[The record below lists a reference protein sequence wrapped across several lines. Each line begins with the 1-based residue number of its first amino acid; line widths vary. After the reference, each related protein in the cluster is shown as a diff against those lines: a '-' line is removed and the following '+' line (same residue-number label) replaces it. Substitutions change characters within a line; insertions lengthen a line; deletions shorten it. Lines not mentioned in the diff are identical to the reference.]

1 MFFTIRKKVKEVV
14 QKNMLISKMKLY
26 GDTQAS
32 LADALGCSISR
43 LNAKINGTDGA
54 DFTKKEMEKIRIR
67 YQLTDQEFLDIF
79 FAENVSSQDTE

>member
-1 MFFTIRKKVKEVV
+1 MKEVV
-14 QKNMLISKMKLY
+14 QKNMFISKMKLY

-32 LADALGCSISR
+32 LADALECSTSR
-43 LNAKINGTDGA
+43 LNAKINSTDGA